1 MARVQYEADKYIS
14 NTDSLMSEIGDI
26 STGNI
31 KSIIDDYNDISAKW
45 NDFLDDCISEV
56 GGTFSGSSEQ
66 EKIDYLREKNFYGD
80 RENFLSKLQGQV
92 VSDNSKKMQLK
103 SKAEEVLKRQQELVQ
118 KNAEAIKALSESLK
132 LDLEKKSSIQK
143 EIDEKKNRQSAIN
156 DKIRDRKAMI
166 SDLQDEIDALD
177 PTKDQEVIKAKRE
190 KIAQYNDE
198 IKDLADENND
208 LEAEITT
215 KTKEKAK
222 IVIGQ
227 RQNKIDELST
237 KNKELQKHMDDNYKD
252 LNEKFS
258 KDGISIEKPGA
269 EVERRNTE
277 QPVVSPVDEK
287 NKNGEE
293 TENKSKTDK
302 EVKGS
307 AVNSISENN
316 SSPASQENAM
326 VKLTD
331 KQISMNLAKE
341 FRESKTLDEQRKM
354 INSYGYTD
362 LVAMMPYLGLIER
375 KRMFNVV
382 REARDELIVPDEAEF
397 VTKIGQMTG
406 DPSIGND
413 WYNLLFEQGTPRDF
427 KRIDVEELRDI
438 QRAIETINAN
448 RNEIAKQDPE
458 LLEYFENNFA
468 QFVKTG
474 SLMERVKTGR
484 IKGFFADMVKGKQ
497 KAVRDKLAGS
507 MRDYTMARQDEKV
520 EKLQYENSIR
530 SLLGKDVKPVTDPS
544 ENNRG
549 DTRFESQPQKLDRK
563 NTSRQR

>member
-103 SKAEEVLKRQQELVQ
+103 RKAEEVLKRQQELVQ

-132 LDLEKKSSIQK
+132 LDLEKKASIQK
-143 EIDEKKNRQSAIN
+143 EIDEKTNRQLAIN
-156 DKIRDRKAMI
+156 DKISEREKMI
-166 SDLQDEIDALD
+166 TKLEGEIKALD

-198 IKDLADENND
+198 IKDLGDKYND
-208 LEAEITT
+208 LKAEITT
-215 KTKEKAK
+215 KIKEKAK

-269 EVERRNTE
+269 EMGHEKVE
-277 QPVVSPVDEK
+277 QAVGSPEEEK
-287 NKNGEE
+287 EN
-293 TENKSKTDK
+293 ENKSKTDK

-307 AVNSISENN
+307 AVNSVPENN

-354 INSYGYTD
+354 INGYGYTD
-362 LVAMMPYLGLIER
+362 LVAMMPYLGLFER
-375 KRMFNVV
+375 KKVFNAV

-406 DPSIGND
+406 DPSVGND
-413 WYNLLFEQGTPRDF
+413 WYNLLFEQGVPRDF

-474 SLMERVKTGR
+474 SLLERSKTGR
-484 IKGFFADMVKGKQ
+484 IKGFLADMVKGKQ

-507 MRDYTMARQDEKV
+507 MRDYTMARQDEKL
-520 EKLQYENSIR
+520 EKLKYENSIR
-530 SLLGKDVKPVTDPS
+530 GLLGKDVKPVPDPS
-544 ENNRG
+544 ETNRG
-549 DTRFESQPQKLDRK
+549 DTRFESQPQKLDK
-563 NTSRQR
+563 ENTSRQR

>member
-66 EKIDYLREKNFYGD
+66 EKIDYLKEKTFYGD

-103 SKAEEVLKRQQELVQ
+103 RKAEEVLKRQQELVQ

-132 LDLEKKSSIQK
+132 LDLEKKASIQK
-143 EIDEKKNRQSAIN
+143 EIDEKTNRQSAIN
-156 DKIRDRKAMI
+156 DKIDARKAMI
-166 SDLQDEIDALD
+166 DVLQAEIDALD

-198 IKDLADENND
+198 IKDLGDKYND
-208 LEAEITT
+208 LKAEIST

-269 EVERRNTE
+269 EMGHEKVE
-277 QPVVSPVDEK
+277 QAVDSPEEEK
-287 NKNGEE
+287 EN
-293 TENKSKTDK
+293 ENKSKTDK

-307 AVNSISENN
+307 AVNSVPENN

-438 QRAIETINAN
+438 QRAIETINEN

-520 EKLQYENSIR
+520 EKLKYENSIR
-530 SLLGKDVKPVTDPS
+530 GLLGKDVKPVPDPS
-544 ENNRG
+544 ETNRG
-549 DTRFESQPQKLDRK
+549 DTRFESQVQKLDK
-563 NTSRQR
+563 ENTSHQR

>member
-66 EKIDYLREKNFYGD
+66 EKIDYLKEKTFYGD

-103 SKAEEVLKRQQELVQ
+103 RKAEEVLKRQQELVQ

-132 LDLEKKSSIQK
+132 LDLEKKASIQK
-143 EIDEKKNRQSAIN
+143 EIDEKTNRQLAIN
-156 DKIRDRKAMI
+156 GKISERKKMI
-166 SDLQDEIDALD
+166 TKLKGEIKALD

-198 IKDLADENND
+198 IKDLGDKYND
-208 LEAEITT
+208 LKAEITT

-269 EVERRNTE
+269 EMGHEKVE
-277 QPVVSPVDEK
+277 QAVGSPEEEK
-287 NKNGEE
+287 EN
-293 TENKSKTDK
+293 ENKSKTDK

-307 AVNSISENN
+307 AVNSVPEDN

-354 INSYGYTD
+354 INGYGYTD
-362 LVAMMPYLGLIER
+362 LVAMMPYLGLFER
-375 KRMFNVV
+375 KKVFNAV

-413 WYNLLFEQGTPRDF
+413 WYNLLFEQGVPRDF

-530 SLLGKDVKPVTDPS
+530 GLLGKDVKPVTDPS
-544 ENNRG
+544 ETNRG
-549 DTRFESQPQKLDRK
+549 DTRFESQVQKLDK
-563 NTSRQR
+563 ENTSHQR

>member
-103 SKAEEVLKRQQELVQ
+103 SNAEEVLKKQHELVQ
-118 KNAEAIKALSESLK
+118 KNDEAIKELSESLK
-132 LDLEKKSSIQK
+132 LDLEKKATIQK
-143 EIDEKKNRQSAIN
+143 EIDEKTNRQLAIN
-156 DKIRDRKAMI
+156 DKIKARKAMI
-166 SDLQDEIDALD
+166 TKLKGEIKALD

-198 IKDLADENND
+198 IKDLGDKYND
-208 LEAEITT
+208 LKAEITT

-269 EVERRNTE
+269 EMGHEKVE
-277 QPVVSPVDEK
+277 QAVDSPEEEK
-287 NKNGEE
+287 EN
-293 TENKSKTDK
+293 ENKSKTDK

-307 AVNSISENN
+307 AVNSVPENN

-530 SLLGKDVKPVTDPS
+530 GLLGKDVKQVPDPS
-544 ENNRG
+544 ETNRG
-549 DTRFESQPQKLDRK
+549 DTRFESQVQKLDK
-563 NTSRQR
+563 ENTSHQR

>member
-103 SKAEEVLKRQQELVQ
+103 SKAEEVLKMQQELVQ

-132 LDLEKKSSIQK
+132 LDLEKKAAIQK
-143 EIDEKKNRQSAIN
+143 EIDEKTNRQSAIN
-156 DKIRDRKAMI
+156 DKISERKKMI
-166 SDLQDEIDALD
+166 TKLKGEIKALD

-198 IKDLADENND
+198 IKDLADEKND

-269 EVERRNTE
+269 EMGHEKVE
-277 QPVVSPVDEK
+277 QAVDSPEEEK
-287 NKNGEE
+287 EN
-293 TENKSKTDK
+293 ENKSKTDK

-307 AVNSISENN
+307 AVNSVPENN

-530 SLLGKDVKPVTDPS
+530 SLLGKDVKPVPDPS
-544 ENNRG
+544 ETNRG

>member
-103 SKAEEVLKRQQELVQ
+103 RKAEEVLKRQQELVQ
-118 KNAEAIKALSESLK
+118 KNAEAIKQLSESLK
-132 LDLEKKSSIQK
+132 LDLEKKASIQK
-143 EIDEKKNRQSAIN
+143 EIDEKTNRQSAIN

-166 SDLQDEIDALD
+166 TDLQDEIDALD
-177 PTKDQEVIKAKRE
+177 PTKDQEVIKAKRK

-198 IKDLADENND
+198 IKDLGDKYND

-215 KTKEKAK
+215 KTKEKTK

-269 EVERRNTE
+269 EMGHEKVE
-277 QPVVSPVDEK
+277 QAVDSPEEEK
-287 NKNGEE
+287 EN
-293 TENKSKTDK
+293 ENKSKTDK

-307 AVNSISENN
+307 AVNSVPENN

-354 INSYGYTD
+354 INGYGYTD
-362 LVAMMPYLGLIER
+362 LVAMMPYLGLFER
-375 KRMFNVV
+375 KKVFNAV

-438 QRAIETINAN
+438 QRAIETINEN

-484 IKGFFADMVKGKQ
+484 IKGFLADMVKGKQ

-507 MRDYTMARQDEKV
+507 MRDYTMARQDEKL
-520 EKLQYENSIR
+520 EKLKYENSIR
-530 SLLGKDVKPVTDPS
+530 GLLGKDVKPVSDPS
-544 ENNRG
+544 ETNRG

>member
-66 EKIDYLREKNFYGD
+66 GKIDYLKEKTFYGD

-103 SKAEEVLKRQQELVQ
+103 RKAEEVLKRQQELVQ

-132 LDLEKKSSIQK
+132 LDLEKKASIQK
-143 EIDEKKNRQSAIN
+143 EIDEKTNRQLAIN
-156 DKIRDRKAMI
+156 GKISERKKMI
-166 SDLQDEIDALD
+166 TKLKGEIKALD

-198 IKDLADENND
+198 IKDLGDKYND
-208 LEAEITT
+208 LKAEITT

-269 EVERRNTE
+269 EMGHEKVE
-277 QPVVSPVDEK
+277 QAVGSPEEEK
-287 NKNGEE
+287 EN
-293 TENKSKTDK
+293 ENKSKTDK

-307 AVNSISENN
+307 AVNSVPENN

-354 INSYGYTD
+354 INGYGYTD
-362 LVAMMPYLGLIER
+362 LVAMMPYLGLFER
-375 KRMFNVV
+375 KKVFNAV

-413 WYNLLFEQGTPRDF
+413 WYNLLFEQGVPRDF

-530 SLLGKDVKPVTDPS
+530 GLLGKDVKPVTDPS
-544 ENNRG
+544 ETNRG
-549 DTRFESQPQKLDRK
+549 DTRFESQVQKLDK
-563 NTSRQR
+563 ENTSHQR

>member
-132 LDLEKKSSIQK
+132 LDLEKKASIQK
-143 EIDEKKNRQSAIN
+143 EIDEKINRQSAIN

-166 SDLQDEIDALD
+166 TDLQDEIDALD
-177 PTKDQEVIKAKRE
+177 PTKDQEAIKAKRK

-198 IKDLADENND
+198 IKDLGDKYND

-258 KDGISIEKPGA
+258 KDGISIEKPG
-269 EVERRNTE
+269 VEMGHEKVE
-277 QPVVSPVDEK
+277 QAVDSPEEEK
-287 NKNGEE
+287 EN
-293 TENKSKTDK
+293 ENKSKTDK

-307 AVNSISENN
+307 AVNSVPENN

-448 RNEIAKQDPE
+448 RNEIAKQAPE

>member
-103 SKAEEVLKRQQELVQ
+103 RKAEEVLKRQQELVQ

-132 LDLEKKSSIQK
+132 LDLEKKASIQK
-143 EIDEKKNRQSAIN
+143 EIDEKTNRQLAIN
-156 DKIRDRKAMI
+156 DKISEREKMI
-166 SDLQDEIDALD
+166 TKLEGEIKALD

-198 IKDLADENND
+198 IKDLGDKYND
-208 LEAEITT
+208 LKAEITT

-269 EVERRNTE
+269 EMGHEKVE
-277 QPVVSPVDEK
+277 QAVGSPEEEK
-287 NKNGEE
+287 EN
-293 TENKSKTDK
+293 ENKSKTDK

-307 AVNSISENN
+307 AVNSVPENN
-316 SSPASQENAM
+316 SSPTSQENAM

-354 INSYGYTD
+354 INGYGYTD
-362 LVAMMPYLGLIER
+362 LVAMMPYLGLFER
-375 KRMFNVV
+375 KKVFNAV

-438 QRAIETINAN
+438 QRAIETINEN

-474 SLMERVKTGR
+474 SLLERSKTGR
-484 IKGFFADMVKGKQ
+484 IKGFLADMVKGKQ

-507 MRDYTMARQDEKV
+507 MRDYTMARQDEKL
-520 EKLQYENSIR
+520 EKLKYENSIR
-530 SLLGKDVKPVTDPS
+530 GLLGKDVKPVPDSS
-544 ENNRG
+544 ETNRG
-549 DTRFESQPQKLDRK
+549 DTRFESQPQKLDK
-563 NTSRQR
+563 ENTSHQR

>member
-103 SKAEEVLKRQQELVQ
+103 RKAEEVLKRQQELVQ

-132 LDLEKKSSIQK
+132 LDLEKKAAIQK
-143 EIDEKKNRQSAIN
+143 EIDEKTNRQSAIN
-156 DKIRDRKAMI
+156 DKINDRNAMI
-166 SDLQDEIDALD
+166 TKLEGEIKALD

-269 EVERRNTE
+269 EMGHEKVE
-277 QPVVSPVDEK
+277 QAVDSPEEEK
-287 NKNGEE
+287 EN
-293 TENKSKTDK
+293 ENKSKTDK

-530 SLLGKDVKPVTDPS
+530 GLLGKDVKPVPDPS
-544 ENNRG
+544 ETNRG
-549 DTRFESQPQKLDRK
+549 DTRFESQLQKLDK
-563 NTSRQR
+563 ENTSHQR

>member
-1 MARVQYEADKYIS
+1 
-14 NTDSLMSEIGDI
+14 
-26 STGNI
+26 
-31 KSIIDDYNDISAKW
+31 
-45 NDFLDDCISEV
+45 
-56 GGTFSGSSEQ
+56 
-66 EKIDYLREKNFYGD
+66 
-80 RENFLSKLQGQV
+80 
-92 VSDNSKKMQLK
+92 MQLK
-103 SKAEEVLKRQQELVQ
+103 RKAEEVLKRQQELVQ
-118 KNAEAIKALSESLK
+118 KNAEAIKKLSESLK
-132 LDLEKKSSIQK
+132 LDLEKKAAIQK
-143 EIDEKKNRQSAIN
+143 EIDEKTNKQSAIE
-156 DKIRDRKAMI
+156 DKIQARKDMI
-166 SDLQDEIDALD
+166 GPLNDEIKALD
-177 PTKDQEVIKAKRE
+177 PTKDQEAIKAKRK

-198 IKDLADENND
+198 IKDLEDEKND
-208 LEAEITT
+208 LKAEITT

-269 EVERRNTE
+269 EMGHEKVE
-277 QPVVSPVDEK
+277 QAVDSPEEEK
-287 NKNGEE
+287 EN
-293 TENKSKTDK
+293 ENKSKTDK

-307 AVNSISENN
+307 AVNSVPENN

-530 SLLGKDVKPVTDPS
+530 GLLGKDVKPVTDPS
-544 ENNRG
+544 ETNRG
-549 DTRFESQPQKLDRK
+549 DTRFESQVQKLDK
-563 NTSRQR
+563 ENTSHQR

>member
-103 SKAEEVLKRQQELVQ
+103 RKAEEVLKRQQELVQ
-118 KNAEAIKALSESLK
+118 KNAEAIKQLSESLK
-132 LDLEKKSSIQK
+132 LDLEKKASIQK
-143 EIDEKKNRQSAIN
+143 EIDEKTNRQSAIN

-166 SDLQDEIDALD
+166 TDLQDEIDALD
-177 PTKDQEVIKAKRE
+177 PTKDQEVIKAKRK

-198 IKDLADENND
+198 IKDLGDKYND

-215 KTKEKAK
+215 KTKEKTK

-269 EVERRNTE
+269 EMGHEKVE
-277 QPVVSPVDEK
+277 QAVGSPEEEK
-287 NKNGEE
+287 EN
-293 TENKSKTDK
+293 ENKSKTDK

-307 AVNSISENN
+307 AVNSVPENN

-354 INSYGYTD
+354 INGYGYTD
-362 LVAMMPYLGLIER
+362 LVAMMPYLGLFER
-375 KRMFNVV
+375 KKVFNAV

-530 SLLGKDVKPVTDPS
+530 SLLGKDVKPVPDPS
-544 ENNRG
+544 ETNRG

>member
-103 SKAEEVLKRQQELVQ
+103 SKAEEVLKRQQELMK
-118 KNAEAIKALSESLK
+118 KNDEAIKELSESLK
-132 LDLEKKSSIQK
+132 LDLEKKAAIQK
-143 EIDEKKNRQSAIN
+143 EIDEKTNRQSAIN

-208 LEAEITT
+208 LEAEINN
-215 KTKEKAK
+215 KLSEKNK
-222 IVIGQ
+222 ITIGK

-269 EVERRNTE
+269 EMGHEKVE
-277 QPVVSPVDEK
+277 QAVDSPEEEK
-287 NKNGEE
+287 EN
-293 TENKSKTDK
+293 ENKSKTDK

-307 AVNSISENN
+307 AVNSVSENN

>member
-66 EKIDYLREKNFYGD
+66 EKIDYLKEKTFYGD

-103 SKAEEVLKRQQELVQ
+103 RKAEEVLKRQQELVQ

-132 LDLEKKSSIQK
+132 LDLEKKASIQK
-143 EIDEKKNRQSAIN
+143 EIDEKTNRQLAIN
-156 DKIRDRKAMI
+156 GKISERKKMI
-166 SDLQDEIDALD
+166 TKLKGEIKALD

-198 IKDLADENND
+198 IKDLGDKYND
-208 LEAEITT
+208 LKAEITT

-269 EVERRNTE
+269 EMGHEKVE
-277 QPVVSPVDEK
+277 QAVGSPEEEK
-287 NKNGEE
+287 EN
-293 TENKSKTDK
+293 ENKSKTDK

-307 AVNSISENN
+307 AVNSVPENN

-354 INSYGYTD
+354 INGYGYTD
-362 LVAMMPYLGLIER
+362 LVAMMPYLGLFER
-375 KRMFNVV
+375 KKVFNAV

-438 QRAIETINAN
+438 QRAIETINEN

-484 IKGFFADMVKGKQ
+484 IKGFLADMVKGKQ

-507 MRDYTMARQDEKV
+507 MRDYTMARQDEKL
-520 EKLQYENSIR
+520 EKLKYENSIR
-530 SLLGKDVKPVTDPS
+530 GLLGKDVKPVPDPS
-544 ENNRG
+544 ETNRG
-549 DTRFESQPQKLDRK
+549 DTRFESQVQKLDK
-563 NTSRQR
+563 ENTSHQR

>member
-103 SKAEEVLKRQQELVQ
+103 RKAEEVLKRQQELVQ
-118 KNAEAIKALSESLK
+118 KNAEAIKQLSESLK
-132 LDLEKKSSIQK
+132 LDLEKKASIQK
-143 EIDEKKNRQSAIN
+143 EIDEKTNRQSAIN
-156 DKIRDRKAMI
+156 DKINDRNAMI
-166 SDLQDEIDALD
+166 EVLQDEIDALD

-198 IKDLADENND
+198 IKDLGDKYND
-208 LEAEITT
+208 LKAEITT

-269 EVERRNTE
+269 EMGHEKVE
-277 QPVVSPVDEK
+277 QAVGSPEEEK
-287 NKNGEE
+287 EN
-293 TENKSKTDK
+293 ENKSKTDK

-307 AVNSISENN
+307 AVNSVPENN

-354 INSYGYTD
+354 INGYGYTD
-362 LVAMMPYLGLIER
+362 LVAMMPYLGLFER
-375 KRMFNVV
+375 KKVFNAV

-438 QRAIETINAN
+438 QRAIETINEN

-474 SLMERVKTGR
+474 SLLERSKTGR
-484 IKGFFADMVKGKQ
+484 IKGFLADMVKGKQ

-507 MRDYTMARQDEKV
+507 MRDYTMARQDEKL
-520 EKLQYENSIR
+520 EKLKYENSIR
-530 SLLGKDVKPVTDPS
+530 GLLGKDVKPVPDPS
-544 ENNRG
+544 ETNRG
-549 DTRFESQPQKLDRK
+549 DTRFESQVQKLDK
-563 NTSRQR
+563 ENTSHQR

>member
-103 SKAEEVLKRQQELVQ
+103 RKAEEVLKRQQELVQ
-118 KNAEAIKALSESLK
+118 KNAEAIKQLSESLK
-132 LDLEKKSSIQK
+132 LDLEKKASIQK
-143 EIDEKKNRQSAIN
+143 EIDEKTNRQSAIN

-166 SDLQDEIDALD
+166 TDLQDEIDALD
-177 PTKDQEVIKAKRE
+177 PTKDQEVIKAKRK

-198 IKDLADENND
+198 IKDLGDKYND

-215 KTKEKAK
+215 KTKEKTK

-269 EVERRNTE
+269 EMGHEKVE
-277 QPVVSPVDEK
+277 QAVDSPEEEK
-287 NKNGEE
+287 EN
-293 TENKSKTDK
+293 ENKSKTDK

-307 AVNSISENN
+307 AVNSVPENN

-354 INSYGYTD
+354 INGYGYTD
-362 LVAMMPYLGLIER
+362 LVAMMPYLGLFER
-375 KRMFNVV
+375 KKVFNAV
-382 REARDELIVPDEAEF
+382 REARDELIVPEEAEF

-406 DPSIGND
+406 DNSIGNY

-474 SLMERVKTGR
+474 SLLERSKTGR
-484 IKGFFADMVKGKQ
+484 IKGFLADMVKGKQ

-507 MRDYTMARQDEKV
+507 MRDYTMARQDEKL
-520 EKLQYENSIR
+520 EKLKYENSIR
-530 SLLGKDVKPVTDPS
+530 GLLGKDVKPVSDPS
-544 ENNRG
+544 ETNRG

>member
-103 SKAEEVLKRQQELVQ
+103 RKAEEVLKRQQELVQ
-118 KNAEAIKALSESLK
+118 KNAEAIKQLSESLK
-132 LDLEKKSSIQK
+132 LDLEKKASIQK
-143 EIDEKKNRQSAIN
+143 EIDEKTNRQSAIN

-166 SDLQDEIDALD
+166 TDLQDEIDALD
-177 PTKDQEVIKAKRE
+177 PTKDQEVIKAKRK

-198 IKDLADENND
+198 IKDLGDKYND

-215 KTKEKAK
+215 KTKEKTK

-269 EVERRNTE
+269 EMGHEKVE
-277 QPVVSPVDEK
+277 QAVGSPEEEK
-287 NKNGEE
+287 EN
-293 TENKSKTDK
+293 ENKSKTDK

-307 AVNSISENN
+307 AVNSVPENN

-354 INSYGYTD
+354 INGYGYTD
-362 LVAMMPYLGLIER
+362 LVAMMPCLGLFER
-375 KRMFNVV
+375 KKVFNAV

-530 SLLGKDVKPVTDPS
+530 SLLGKDVKPVPDPS
-544 ENNRG
+544 ETNRG

-563 NTSRQR
+563 NTFRQR

>member
-132 LDLEKKSSIQK
+132 LDLEKKAAIQK
-143 EIDEKKNRQSAIN
+143 EIDEKTNRQSAIN
-156 DKIRDRKAMI
+156 DKISERKKMI
-166 SDLQDEIDALD
+166 TKLKGEIKALD

-198 IKDLADENND
+198 IKDLGDKYND

-215 KTKEKAK
+215 KTKEKTK

-269 EVERRNTE
+269 EMGHEKVE
-277 QPVVSPVDEK
+277 QAVDSPEEEK
-287 NKNGEE
+287 EN
-293 TENKSKTDK
+293 ENKSKTDK

-307 AVNSISENN
+307 AVNSVPEDN

-438 QRAIETINAN
+438 QRAIETINEN

-530 SLLGKDVKPVTDPS
+530 GLLGKDVKPVTDPS
-544 ENNRG
+544 ETNRG
-549 DTRFESQPQKLDRK
+549 DTRFESQVQKLDK
-563 NTSRQR
+563 ENTSHQR

>member
-1 MARVQYEADKYIS
+1 MARIQYEADKYIS

-103 SKAEEVLKRQQELVQ
+103 SKAEEVLKMQQELVQ

-132 LDLEKKSSIQK
+132 LDLEKKAAIQK
-143 EIDEKKNRQSAIN
+143 EIDEKTNRQSAIN
-156 DKIRDRKAMI
+156 DKISERKKMI
-166 SDLQDEIDALD
+166 TKLKGEIKALD

-198 IKDLADENND
+198 IKDLADEKND

-269 EVERRNTE
+269 EMGHEKVE
-277 QPVVSPVDEK
+277 QAVDSPEEEK
-287 NKNGEE
+287 EN
-293 TENKSKTDK
+293 ENKSKTDK

-307 AVNSISENN
+307 AVNSVPENN

-530 SLLGKDVKPVTDPS
+530 SLLGKDVKPVPDPS
-544 ENNRG
+544 ETNRG

>member
-66 EKIDYLREKNFYGD
+66 EKIDYLKEKTFYGD

-103 SKAEEVLKRQQELVQ
+103 RKAEEVLKRQQELVQ

-132 LDLEKKSSIQK
+132 LDLEKKASIQK
-143 EIDEKKNRQSAIN
+143 EIDEKTNRQLAIN
-156 DKIRDRKAMI
+156 GKISERKKMI
-166 SDLQDEIDALD
+166 TKLKGEIKALD

-198 IKDLADENND
+198 IKDLGDKYND
-208 LEAEITT
+208 LKAEITT

-269 EVERRNTE
+269 EMGHEKVE
-277 QPVVSPVDEK
+277 QAVDSPEEEK
-287 NKNGEE
+287 EN
-293 TENKSKTDK
+293 ENKSKTDK

-307 AVNSISENN
+307 AVNSVPENN

-354 INSYGYTD
+354 INGYGYTD
-362 LVAMMPYLGLIER
+362 LVAMMPYLGLFER
-375 KRMFNVV
+375 KKVFNAV

-406 DPSIGND
+406 DNSIGNY

-474 SLMERVKTGR
+474 SLLERSKTGR
-484 IKGFFADMVKGKQ
+484 IKGFLADMVKGKQ

-507 MRDYTMARQDEKV
+507 MRDYTMARQDEKL
-520 EKLQYENSIR
+520 EKLKYENSIR
-530 SLLGKDVKPVTDPS
+530 GLLGKDVKPVPDPS
-544 ENNRG
+544 ETNRG
-549 DTRFESQPQKLDRK
+549 DTRFESQVQKLDK
-563 NTSRQR
+563 ENTSHQR

>member
-66 EKIDYLREKNFYGD
+66 EKIDYLKEKTFYGD

-103 SKAEEVLKRQQELVQ
+103 RKAEEVLKRQQELVQ
-118 KNAEAIKALSESLK
+118 KNAEAIKQLSESLK
-132 LDLEKKSSIQK
+132 LDLEKKASIQK
-143 EIDEKKNRQSAIN
+143 EIDEKTNRQLAIN
-156 DKIRDRKAMI
+156 GKISERKKMI
-166 SDLQDEIDALD
+166 TKLKGEIKALD

-198 IKDLADENND
+198 IKDLGDKYND
-208 LEAEITT
+208 LKAEITT

-269 EVERRNTE
+269 EMGHEKVE
-277 QPVVSPVDEK
+277 QAVGSPEEEK
-287 NKNGEE
+287 EN
-293 TENKSKTDK
+293 ENKSKTDK

-307 AVNSISENN
+307 AVNSVPENN

-354 INSYGYTD
+354 INGYGYTD
-362 LVAMMPYLGLIER
+362 LVAMMPYLGLFER
-375 KRMFNVV
+375 KKVFNAV

-413 WYNLLFEQGTPRDF
+413 WYNLLFEQGVPRDF

-474 SLMERVKTGR
+474 SLLERSKTGR
-484 IKGFFADMVKGKQ
+484 IKGFLADMVKGKQ

-507 MRDYTMARQDEKV
+507 MRDYTMARQDEKL
-520 EKLQYENSIR
+520 EKLKYENSIR
-530 SLLGKDVKPVTDPS
+530 GLLGKDVKPVPDPS
-544 ENNRG
+544 ETNRG
-549 DTRFESQPQKLDRK
+549 DTRFESQVQKLDK
-563 NTSRQR
+563 ENTSHQR

>member
-103 SKAEEVLKRQQELVQ
+103 RKAEEVLKRQQELVQ
-118 KNAEAIKALSESLK
+118 KNAEAIKQLSESLK
-132 LDLEKKSSIQK
+132 LDLEKKASIQK
-143 EIDEKKNRQSAIN
+143 EIDEKTNRQSAIN

-166 SDLQDEIDALD
+166 TDLQDEIDALD
-177 PTKDQEVIKAKRE
+177 PTKDQEVIKAKRK

-198 IKDLADENND
+198 IKDLGDKYND

-215 KTKEKAK
+215 KTKEKTK

-227 RQNKIDELST
+227 RQNKIDKLST
-237 KNKELQKHMDDNYKD
+237 KNKELHKHMDDNYKD

-269 EVERRNTE
+269 EMGHEKVE
-277 QPVVSPVDEK
+277 QAVDSPEEEK
-287 NKNGEE
+287 EN
-293 TENKSKTDK
+293 ENKSKTDK

-307 AVNSISENN
+307 AVNSVPENN

-354 INSYGYTD
+354 INGYGYTD
-362 LVAMMPYLGLIER
+362 LVAMMPYLGLFER
-375 KRMFNVV
+375 KKVFNAV

-406 DPSIGND
+406 DNSIGNY

-438 QRAIETINAN
+438 Q
-448 RNEIAKQDPE
+448 
-458 LLEYFENNFA
+458 
-468 QFVKTG
+468 
-474 SLMERVKTGR
+474 
-484 IKGFFADMVKGKQ
+484 
-497 KAVRDKLAGS
+497 
-507 MRDYTMARQDEKV
+507 
-520 EKLQYENSIR
+520 
-530 SLLGKDVKPVTDPS
+530 
-544 ENNRG
+544 
-549 DTRFESQPQKLDRK
+549 
-563 NTSRQR
+563 

>member
-103 SKAEEVLKRQQELVQ
+103 SKAEEVLKRQQELMK
-118 KNAEAIKALSESLK
+118 KNDEAIKALSESLK
-132 LDLEKKSSIQK
+132 LDLEKKAAIQK
-143 EIDEKKNRQSAIN
+143 EIDEKKNRQSAIK
-156 DKIRDRKAMI
+156 DKIQARKDMI
-166 SDLQDEIDALD
+166 EALKDEIKALD
-177 PTKDQEVIKAKRE
+177 PTKDQEAIKAKRE

-269 EVERRNTE
+269 EMGHEKVE
-277 QPVVSPVDEK
+277 QAVDSPEEEK
-287 NKNGEE
+287 EN
-293 TENKSKTDK
+293 ENKSKTDK

-497 KAVRDKLAGS
+497 KTVRDKLAGS

-520 EKLQYENSIR
+520 EKLKYENSIR
-530 SLLGKDVKPVTDPS
+530 GLLGKDVKPVPDPS
-544 ENNRG
+544 ETNRG

>member
-66 EKIDYLREKNFYGD
+66 EKIDYLKEKTFYGD

-103 SKAEEVLKRQQELVQ
+103 RKAEEVLKRQQELVQ

-132 LDLEKKSSIQK
+132 LDLEKKASIQK
-143 EIDEKKNRQSAIN
+143 EIDEKTNRQLAIN
-156 DKIRDRKAMI
+156 GKISERKKMI
-166 SDLQDEIDALD
+166 TKLKGEIKALD

-198 IKDLADENND
+198 IKDLGDKYND
-208 LEAEITT
+208 LKAEITT

-269 EVERRNTE
+269 EMGHEKVE
-277 QPVVSPVDEK
+277 QAVDSPEEEK
-287 NKNGEE
+287 EN
-293 TENKSKTDK
+293 ENKSKTDK

-307 AVNSISENN
+307 AVNSVPENN

-520 EKLQYENSIR
+520 EKLKYENSIR
-530 SLLGKDVKPVTDPS
+530 GLLGKDVKPVPDPS
-544 ENNRG
+544 ETNRG
-549 DTRFESQPQKLDRK
+549 DTRFESQPQKLDK
-563 NTSRQR
+563 ENTSHQR

>member
-66 EKIDYLREKNFYGD
+66 EKIDYLKEKTFYGD

-103 SKAEEVLKRQQELVQ
+103 RKAEEVLKRQQELVQ

-132 LDLEKKSSIQK
+132 LDLEKKASIQK
-143 EIDEKKNRQSAIN
+143 EIDEKTNRQLAIN
-156 DKIRDRKAMI
+156 GKISERKKMI
-166 SDLQDEIDALD
+166 TKLKGEIKALD

-198 IKDLADENND
+198 IKDLGDKYND
-208 LEAEITT
+208 LKAEITT

-269 EVERRNTE
+269 EMGHEKVE
-277 QPVVSPVDEK
+277 QAVGSPEEEK
-287 NKNGEE
+287 EN
-293 TENKSKTDK
+293 ENKSKTDK

-307 AVNSISENN
+307 AVNSVPENN

-354 INSYGYTD
+354 INGYGYTD
-362 LVAMMPYLGLIER
+362 LVAMMPYLGLFER
-375 KRMFNVV
+375 KKVFNAV

-413 WYNLLFEQGTPRDF
+413 WYNLLFEQGVPRDF

-474 SLMERVKTGR
+474 SLLERSKTGR
-484 IKGFFADMVKGKQ
+484 IKGFLADMVKGKQ

-507 MRDYTMARQDEKV
+507 MRDYTMARQDEKL
-520 EKLQYENSIR
+520 EKLKYENSIR
-530 SLLGKDVKPVTDPS
+530 GLLGKDVKPVPDPS
-544 ENNRG
+544 ETNRG

-563 NTSRQR
+563 NTSHQR

>member
-103 SKAEEVLKRQQELVQ
+103 RKAEEVLKRQQELVQ

-132 LDLEKKSSIQK
+132 LDLEKIASIKK
-143 EIDEKKNRQSAIN
+143 EIDEKTNRQSAIN

-166 SDLQDEIDALD
+166 TDLQGEIDALD

-198 IKDLADENND
+198 IKDLGDKNND

-215 KTKEKAK
+215 KTSEKAK

-269 EVERRNTE
+269 EMGHEKVEHA
-277 QPVVSPVDEK
+277 VDSPEEEK
-287 NKNGEE
+287 E

-307 AVNSISENN
+307 AVNSVSENN

-354 INSYGYTD
+354 INGYGYTD
-362 LVAMMPYLGLIER
+362 LVAMMPYLGLFER
-375 KRMFNVV
+375 KKVFNAV

-397 VTKIGQMTG
+397 VTKIEQMTG
-406 DPSIGND
+406 DPSIGNY

-474 SLMERVKTGR
+474 SLLERSKTGR
-484 IKGFFADMVKGKQ
+484 IKGFLADMVKGKQ

-507 MRDYTMARQDEKV
+507 MRDYTMARQDEKL

-530 SLLGKDVKPVTDPS
+530 SLLGKEVNPVPGPS
-544 ENNRG
+544 EPNRG

>member
-103 SKAEEVLKRQQELVQ
+103 RKAEEVLKRQQELVQ
-118 KNAEAIKALSESLK
+118 KNAEAIKQLSESLK
-132 LDLEKKSSIQK
+132 LDLEKKASIQK
-143 EIDEKKNRQSAIN
+143 EIDEKTNRQSAIN

-166 SDLQDEIDALD
+166 TDLQDEIDALD
-177 PTKDQEVIKAKRE
+177 PTKDQEVIKAKRK

-198 IKDLADENND
+198 IKDLGDKYND

-215 KTKEKAK
+215 KTKEKTK

-269 EVERRNTE
+269 EMGHEKVE
-277 QPVVSPVDEK
+277 QAVDSPEEEK
-287 NKNGEE
+287 EN
-293 TENKSKTDK
+293 ENKSKTDK

-307 AVNSISENN
+307 AVNSVPENN

-354 INSYGYTD
+354 INGYGYTD
-362 LVAMMPYLGLIER
+362 LVAMMPYLGLFER
-375 KRMFNVV
+375 KKVFNAV

-413 WYNLLFEQGTPRDF
+413 WYNLLFEQGVPRDF

-530 SLLGKDVKPVTDPS
+530 GLLGKDVKPVTDPS
-544 ENNRG
+544 ETNRG
-549 DTRFESQPQKLDRK
+549 DTRFESQVQKLDK
-563 NTSRQR
+563 ENTSHQR

>member
-103 SKAEEVLKRQQELVQ
+103 RKAEEVLKRQQELVQ

-143 EIDEKKNRQSAIN
+143 EIDEKTNRKSAIK
-156 DKIRDRKAMI
+156 DKIDAREKMI
-166 SDLQDEIDALD
+166 EALKDEIKALD
-177 PTKDQEVIKAKRE
+177 PTKDQEAIKAKRE

-222 IVIGQ
+222 IVIGK

-258 KDGISIEKPGA
+258 KDGISIERPGA
-269 EVERRNTE
+269 EMGHEKVEQT
-277 QPVVSPVDEK
+277 VDSPEEEK
-287 NKNGEE
+287 EN
-293 TENKSKTDK
+293 ENKSKTDK

-307 AVNSISENN
+307 AVNSVPENN

-520 EKLQYENSIR
+520 EKLKYENSIR
-530 SLLGKDVKPVTDPS
+530 GLLGKDVKPVPDPS
-544 ENNRG
+544 ETNRG

>member
-66 EKIDYLREKNFYGD
+66 EKIDYLKEKTFYGD

-103 SKAEEVLKRQQELVQ
+103 RKAEEVLKRQQELVQ
-118 KNAEAIKALSESLK
+118 KNAEAIKQLSESLK
-132 LDLEKKSSIQK
+132 LDLEKKASIQK
-143 EIDEKKNRQSAIN
+143 EIDEKTNRQLAIN
-156 DKIRDRKAMI
+156 GKISERKKMI
-166 SDLQDEIDALD
+166 TKLKGEIKALD

-198 IKDLADENND
+198 IKDLGDKYND
-208 LEAEITT
+208 LKAEITT

-269 EVERRNTE
+269 EMGHEKVE
-277 QPVVSPVDEK
+277 QAVGSPEEEK
-287 NKNGEE
+287 EN
-293 TENKSKTDK
+293 ENKSKTDK

-307 AVNSISENN
+307 AVNSVPENN

-354 INSYGYTD
+354 INGYGYTD
-362 LVAMMPYLGLIER
+362 LVAMMPYLGLFER
-375 KRMFNVV
+375 KKVFNAV

-413 WYNLLFEQGTPRDF
+413 WYNLLFEQGVPRDF

-474 SLMERVKTGR
+474 SLLERSKTGR
-484 IKGFFADMVKGKQ
+484 IKGFLADMVKGKQ

-507 MRDYTMARQDEKV
+507 MRDYTMARQDEKL
-520 EKLQYENSIR
+520 EKLKYENSIR
-530 SLLGKDVKPVTDPS
+530 GLLGKDVKPVPDPS
-544 ENNRG
+544 ETNRG